1 MDVWLV
7 TRGRDG
13 SVSDGA
19 EATRSGCDADVCV
32 AMTRLRTAVALFG
45 VTAVLVAGAPGADA
59 QIVRGVVVGVGDGEP
74 IADAALVLRFE
85 NGGLAATAVSS
96 AAGEFV
102 LEVPRSGT
110 VRLEVSHLGYADWGT
125 APFELVSGA
134 IMDVEVRL
142 GVEAIPLDPITV
154 VAESRM
160 ALGGLA
166 GFQER
171 ATNPTIGGYFIHE
184 EEIAR
189 RRMAIPSNLV
199 LAAPGMSV
207 GLASSAA
214 GFERNVI
221 MAGGCVAR
229 TYVDGIRVQQ
239 GAGASVDDLLT
250 PDRIAGVEMYP
261 RSVGAPL
268 QYTEPGG
275 RGCGV
280 VLFWTKPAD
289 LDDDRGRSRSRILL
303 GVGLL
308 VGILTVAFI
317 G

>member
-1 MDVWLV
+1 M
-7 TRGRDG
+7 
-13 SVSDGA
+13 
-19 EATRSGCDADVCV
+19 
-32 AMTRLRTAVALFG
+32 ALIG
-45 VTAVLVAGAPGADA
+45 VTAVLVAGAPGAGA

-85 NGGLAATAVSS
+85 NGGLAASAVSS

-125 APFELVSGA
+125 AAFELPSGA

-189 RRMAIPSNLV
+189 RRMAIPSN
-199 LAAPGMSV
+199 
-207 GLASSAA
+207 AA

-261 RSVGAPL
+261 RGVGAPL

-308 VGILTVAFI
+308 VGVLTVAFI